1 MGAWYT
7 VRMARGEH
15 HWGRTVAAGAM
26 IAAVGL
32 AVRQAR
38 RRRPLLDQ
46 VRPELRH
53 PVLYLPMDLRSDRTL
68 RMVRKLAE
76 ASAKV
81 EDGVTC
87 TQRML
92 PGSPGVE
99 VTVYEPPQRA
109 VPSAALLWMHGG
121 GLVLGTPALSHQYCS
136 SVAKELGML
145 VVSVDYR
152 LAPEDPFPA
161 GLDDCMTAL
170 RWLHDH
176 AAELGVD
183 TDRLAVGGESAG
195 GGLAAAVTQRALDE
209 GGPALAFQLL
219 VYPMLDDRTVLRAAE
234 DGRDG
239 LVWTAASNAYAW
251 AAYLGHAPTWDE
263 ERPYAA
269 PGRREDLSGLPPAW
283 IGVGDAD
290 LFHQEDLDYAARLVA
305 AGVPCEL
312 HVEHGM
318 YHGADGIRMSDPT
331 MRAFRAGATAA
342 LGAAVARTSA

>member
-1 MGAWYT
+1 MI
-7 VRMARGEH
+7 
-15 HWGRTVAAGAM
+15 AAGAVV
-26 IAAVGL
+26 AAAGL
-32 AVRQAR
+32 AVRQVRA
-38 RRRPLLDQ
+38 RRPLLDT

-68 RMVRKLAE
+68 RVVRKLAE
-76 ASAKV
+76 VNAKV
-81 EDGVTC
+81 DDGVTC
-87 TQRML
+87 TQRTL
-92 PGSPGVE
+92 SGAPDVD

-121 GLVLGTPALSHQYCS
+121 GLVLGTPGLSNQYCS

-161 GLDDCMTAL
+161 GLDDCAVAL
-170 RWLHDH
+170 RWLHDR

-183 TDRLAVGGESAG
+183 PDRLAVGGESAG
-195 GGLAAAVTQRALDE
+195 GGLAAALAQRTHDE

-234 DGRDG
+234 DGREG

-251 AAYLGHAPTWDE
+251 TAYLGHAPSWDD

-283 IGVGDAD
+283 IGVGDVD
-290 LFHQEDLDYAARLVA
+290 LFHQEDLDYAARLVG

-312 HVEHGM
+312 HVEPGM
-318 YHGADGIRMSDPT
+318 YHGADGVRMSDPS

-342 LGAAVARTSA
+342 LGAAVARATA

>member
-1 MGAWYT
+1 
-7 VRMARGEH
+7 MARGAH
-15 HWGRTVAAGAM
+15 HWGRM
-26 IAAVGL
+26 IATGAALAAAGL
-32 AVRQAR
+32 AVRQVR

-53 PVLYLPMDLRSDRTL
+53 PVLYLPMDLRDDRTL
-68 RMVRKLAE
+68 RVVRKLAE

-81 EDGVTC
+81 EEGVTC
-87 TQRML
+87 TQRTL

-109 VPSAALLWMHGG
+109 VPSPALLWMHGG

-170 RWLHDH
+170 HWLHDN
-176 AAELGVD
+176 AGELGVD
-183 TDRLAVGGESAG
+183 TGRLAVGGESAG
-195 GGLAAAVTQRALDE
+195 GGLAAAVAQRALDE
-209 GGPALAFQLL
+209 GGPALVFQLL
-219 VYPMLDDRTVLRAAE
+219 VYPMLDDRTVLRAAD
-234 DGRDG
+234 DGREG
-239 LVWTAASNAYAW
+239 LIWTTASNAYAW
-251 AAYLGHAPTWDE
+251 TAYLGHAPSWDD

-283 IGVGDAD
+283 IGVGDVD
-290 LFHQEDLDYAARLVA
+290 LFHQEDLDYAARMVA
-305 AGVPCEL
+305 AGIPCEL

-318 YHGADGIRMSDPT
+318 YHGADGVRMSDPS

-342 LGAAVARTSA
+342 LGAAVARATV